1 MLRLS
6 PLTELLDN
14 NGKCEIWFIIMMAQP
29 FNDLFKDRWIG
40 DQVLELT
47 PLDYHLRRHMKT
59 RDYSVMSQTTNEVI
73 ERLMKGV
80 N

>member
-1 MLRLS
+1 
-6 PLTELLDN
+6 
-14 NGKCEIWFIIMMAQP
+14 MMAQP

-47 PLDYHLRRHMKT
+47 PLDYHLRRQMKT